1 MDARNSSYIVGRMLI
16 GGELVES
23 LGGRWLES
31 INPADESPLGRVP
44 LGGADDMNAAVEAA
58 ERAQPSWDALPMSER
73 IGAIQKLAAA
83 IKSRTEDIA
92 RIETLD
98 TGNTIGPMRKDVAT
112 AVDRMLYYA
121 GIAYELKGGTFPAT
135 ANNLHLTLRVPY
147 GVVARIIPFNHPI
160 GFAASRLAPALIA
173 GNAIVIKPSEQS
185 PLSSCILA
193 ELCAEHLPPGIVNI
207 VTGGR
212 ETGEALVRHPRVKRI
227 AFIGSVPSGM
237 AIQRAA
243 AETAVKH
250 VTLELGGKNPLIVF
264 PDADLDKVADAA
276 VAGMNF
282 SWQGQSCG
290 STSRLMLHESVHD
303 AVLERVLAKIARIRL
318 GNPIDPETKMGP
330 MNSRAHC
337 EKVMSYIRLGKE
349 EGARLVAGGGKPAGA
364 QFEKGFWIEPTVF
377 TDVTMSMRLAREE
390 IFGPVLSV
398 LRWRQENEAVTMANA
413 VEYGLTAAIWTNDL
427 NRAVRMARR
436 VNAGYI
442 WINGVGTHY
451 RGVPYGGAK
460 NSGVGTE
467 EGLDELLSYTEIKS
481 INIVMG

>member
-1 MDARNSSYIVGRMLI
+1 MLI
-16 GGELVES
+16 GGKLVES
-23 LGGRWLES
+23 RDGRWLES

-44 LGGADDMNAAVEAA
+44 FGGAGDMNAAVEAA
-58 ERAQPSWDALPMSER
+58 EKAQPSWDALPMSER

-83 IKSRTEDIA
+83 IKSQTEDIA

-98 TGNTIGPMRKDVAT
+98 TGNTIGPMRKDVGT
-112 AVDRMLYYA
+112 AVDRMLFYA

-185 PLSSCILA
+185 PLSACILA
-193 ELCAEHLPPGIVNI
+193 ELCAEHLPPGLVNI

-303 AVLERVLAKIARIRL
+303 AVLERVLGRVARIRL

-330 MNSRAHC
+330 MNSRVHC

-349 EGARLVAGGGKPAGA
+349 EGARLAAGGGKPAGA

-377 TDVTMSMRLAREE
+377 TDVNMSMRLAREE

-398 LRWRQENEAVTMANA
+398 LRWREESEAIAMANA

-427 NRAVRMARR
+427 NRAIRMARG

-451 RGVPYGGAK
+451 RGVPYGGTK

-467 EGLDELLSYTEIKS
+467 EGLDELLSYAEIKS